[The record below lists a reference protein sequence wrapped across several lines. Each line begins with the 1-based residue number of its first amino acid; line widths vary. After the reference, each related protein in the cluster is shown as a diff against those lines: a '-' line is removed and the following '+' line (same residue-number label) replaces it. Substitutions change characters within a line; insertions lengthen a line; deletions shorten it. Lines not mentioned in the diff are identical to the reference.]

1 MIRAPSSGWLR
12 ITDHSAAVSGPSF
25 RSTASGTPILPMS
38 WSSAAWP
45 TKSSSS
51 PVMPSCSAITR
62 EVGLL
67 ERGVLANDDVARL
80 LEPEHR
86 MLREENEEQ
95 RRETERRQRDA
106 VGPEGSDRHGHE
118 REDELEREVL
128 PVEQT
133 RLARR

>member
-1 MIRAPSSGWLR
+1 WPKEAKLVASNAELLGAHPRGGGNAARMACRVRVPRVDRGRQRLESCRRAL
-12 ITDHSAAVSGPSF
+12 DHRV
-25 RSTASGTPILPMS
+25 
-38 WSSAAWP
+38 
-45 TKSSSS
+45 
-51 PVMPSCSAITR
+51 
-62 EVGLL
+62 VGLL
-67 ERGVLANDDVARL
+67 ERGGLANDDVPRL

-86 MLREENEEQ
+86 VLREENEEQ